1 MGSKQKKEKKQ
12 SKVGRPPKFDYDNP
26 EFYQVVQELASMGYS
41 DSSIAYELQK
51 KYGESLTPETF
62 SRFKNEKKKNGE
74 PTDRSKQL
82 CQALAHGRSTLM
94 QMARSTYFQ
103 MALGQR
109 TVKTTTKQR
118 IRLQDGTLTD
128 DELISTQEMELAP
141 NMQALATMLYNHD
154 DEWRENILR
163 HKQAEAE
170 AAKAKAKELP
180 SVVNL
185 RITYNQK
192 SDLELQEKFKKPS
205 Q

>member
-1 MGSKQKKEKKQ
+1 MGSKQKKEKKER
-12 SKVGRPPKFDYDNP
+12 KAGRPPKFDYSNL
-26 EFYQVVQELASMGYS
+26 EFYQYIQDLASMGYT
-41 DSSIAYELQK
+41 DAAIAYELTGK
-51 KYGESLTPETF
+51 FKESITPETF
-62 SRFKNEKKKNGE
+62 SRFKHEKKKNGE
-74 PTDRSKQL
+74 PTERSKL
-82 CQALAHGRSTLM
+82 LNQALLRGRDTLM

-128 DELISTQEMELAP
+128 EELVSTQEMELAP
-141 NMQALATMLYNHD
+141 NMQALATMLFNHD
-154 DEWRENILR
+154 NEWRENILR
-163 HKQAEAE
+163 HKQAEAQ
-170 AAKAKAKELP
+170 AAEAKAKELP

>member
-26 EFYQVVQELASMGYS
+26 EFYQHIQDLASMGYT
-41 DSSIAYELQK
+41 DTSIAQELAK
-51 KYGESLTPETF
+51 KYGETLTPETF
-62 SRFKNEKKKNGE
+62 SRFKHEKRKNGE
-74 PTDRSKQL
+74 PTPRSKML
-82 CQALAHGRSTLM
+82 NQALVRGRDTLM

-109 TVKTTTKQR
+109 TVKTITRQR
-118 IRLQDGTLTD
+118 IRTQDGALTD
-128 DELISTQEMELAP
+128 DEVISTQEMELAP
-141 NMQALATMLYNHD
+141 NMQALATMLFNHD

-170 AAKAKAKELP
+170 AAEAKAKELP

>member
-1 MGSKQKKEKKQ
+1 MGSKPKKEKKER
-12 SKVGRPPKFDYDNP
+12 KVGRPPKFDYESS
-26 EFYQVVQELASMGYS
+26 EFYQAIQELASMGYS
-41 DSSIAYELQK
+41 DTSIAYELQQK
-51 KYGESLTPETF
+51 FGESLTPETF
-62 SRFKNEKKKNGE
+62 SRFKHEKKKNGE
-74 PTDRSKQL
+74 PTERSKEL
-82 CQALAHGRSTLM
+82 NQALARGRNTLM

-128 DELISTQEMELAP
+128 DEVISTQEMELAP
-141 NMQALATMLYNHD
+141 NMQALATMLFNHD
-154 DEWRENILR
+154 SEWRENILR
-163 HKQAEAE
+163 QKQAEAQ
-170 AAKAKAKELP
+170 AAEAKAKELP